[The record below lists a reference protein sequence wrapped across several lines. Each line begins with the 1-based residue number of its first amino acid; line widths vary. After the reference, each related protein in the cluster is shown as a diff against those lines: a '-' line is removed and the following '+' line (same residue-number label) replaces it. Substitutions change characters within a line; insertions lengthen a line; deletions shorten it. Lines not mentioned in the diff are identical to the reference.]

1 MSAST
6 HAFERQRLVS
16 FQLTQQQT
24 EQLAP
29 IVLDAAS
36 KHKNVLFISVVVP
49 FWSSVFGT
57 TVWDL
62 QVIVVPARIGHK
74 ILKLIG
80 PREGAVDK

>member
-1 MSAST
+1 MLVNTQASSIV
-6 HAFERQRLVS
+6 RLE
-16 FQLTQQQT
+16 LTAQQT

-36 KHKNVLFISVVVP
+36 KHENVLFISVVVP
-49 FWSSVFGT
+49 FWSPVFGT

-62 QVIVVPARIGHK
+62 QVVVVPARIGHK

-80 PREGAVDK
+80 PREGAVNK